1 MNTFLFIYAI
11 GVSFWALY
19 VSFRA
24 LYQAFAHED
33 KNVSGGVGIDQGF
46 VRQETKTMTDN
57 VNREAQGYTGSA
69 VAFFLAG
76 LGWVLN
82 GLLRSQDES
91 TIAFGIMQMCFGWM
105 CLCLSMA
112 KRAEKTEVGNHQEAE
127 RAYKAEAGDA

>member
-1 MNTFLFIYAI
+1 MNTFIFICAI

-24 LYQAFAHED
+24 LYQAFADED

-69 VAFFLAG
+69 VALFLAG

-91 TIAFGIMQMCFGWM
+91 TIAIGIMQMCLGWM
-105 CLCLSMA
+105 CLSMA
-112 KRAEKTEVGNHQEAE
+112 KRAEKTEVGNYQEAE
-127 RAYKAEAGDA
+127 RAYKTDAGDA

>member
-1 MNTFLFIYAI
+1 MNTFIFILAI
-11 GVSFWALY
+11 GVSFLALY

-24 LYQAFAHED
+24 PYQAFAHED

-57 VNREAQGYTGSA
+57 VNREAQGYT
-69 VAFFLAG
+69 VAAGALFLAG

-91 TIAFGIMQMCFGWM
+91 TIAIGMMQMCLGWM
-105 CLCLSMA
+105 YLSMA
-112 KRAEKTEVGNHQEAE
+112 KLAEKTEVGNYQEAE